1 MMKIGKVKIYWS
13 QILWAIAGLLMISAA
28 LLTALD
34 GHKDLVAI
42 ALPLGGAMLIAGGIN
57 MFIFHH
63 KSHVI
68 HGSILLLADG
78 MITAFLSIFLLFN
91 TMIEAKTIPFFF
103 GIWEL
108 VCGVLKLIESWELR
122 SHHYYGW
129 HRFGIVGSIEILSGV
144 ASLLKPVDD
153 YLGMHFVVAMILFVQ
168 SFGYLFKIL
177 IYPQLISEKTR

>member
-1 MMKIGKVKIYWS
+1 MKIGKKHIFWA
-13 QILWAIAGLLMISAA
+13 QILWAIAGLIMLGASLI
-28 LLTALD
+28 TAMD
-34 GHKDLVAI
+34 GHKDLTAI
-42 ALPLGGAMLIAGGIN
+42 ALPLGGAMLMAGAIN
-57 MFIFHH
+57 MFIFHY
-63 KSHVI
+63 KNQMI
-68 HGSILLLADG
+68 HGSVLLLADG

-122 SHHYYGW
+122 SHRYYGW
-129 HRFGIVGSIEILSGV
+129 HRFGIVGTIEVVSGV

-168 SFGYLFKIL
+168 GLGYLFKIL
-177 IYPQLISEKTR
+177 IYPQLISNRTR

>member
-1 MMKIGKVKIYWS
+1 MTIGKVKIYWA
-13 QILWAIAGLLMISAA
+13 QILWAIAGLLMLSAA

-34 GHKDLVAI
+34 GHKDLAAI
-42 ALPLGGAMLIAGGIN
+42 AIPLGLAMLLAGNIN
-57 MFIFHH
+57 IFIFHRKH
-63 KSHVI
+63 DII

-91 TMIEAKTIPFFF
+91 TMIESKTIPFFF

-122 SHHYYGW
+122 SHRYYGW
-129 HRFGIVGSIEILSGV
+129 HRFCIVGAIEILSGV

-168 SFGYLFKIL
+168 SLGYLFKIL
-177 IYPQLISEKTR
+177 IYPQLISNKTR